1 MPILFRSQD
10 KTLGEVQDRLE
21 EIRERAENALVG
33 NNPAPDEEKEKTEM
47 TVKQIASHVRYR
59 QGKARQGNSQYI

>member
-33 NNPAPDEEKEKTEM
+33 NNPAPDEEKEKTNSS
-47 TVKQIASHVRYR
+47 VKQKTCRVQNKIRNWGS
-59 QGKARQGNSQYI
+59 NFCIED